1 MIFPRVHLLG
11 RLDFEVISK
20 YILLSLSTA
29 NTKIQRSTT
38 VQIGGGGSGGRRGS
52 TGRDLGVFILL
63 GIFIFSIATTDKIS
77 CSPML
82 TQRKRLEG

>member
-38 VQIGGGGSGGRRGS
+38 VQIGGGGVVGGEAQQEEIW
-52 TGRDLGVFILL
+52 VFLFYWVFL
-63 GIFIFSIATTDKIS
+63 FF
-77 CSPML
+77 P
-82 TQRKRLEG
+82 